1 MLYKHRIVHAV
12 EAMITDILAL
22 ANPTFCY
29 RGADGKPISLTEAAV
44 AQDCAS
50 YVLLNDAIVEQ
61 IYTSMQPGL
70 VRARPHLERA
80 PESPRRPV
88 LCSSSPC
95 AAPPPHLRGHRP
107 PPRGHERPR
116 ALPAGGGARA
126 RAPAQGA

>member
-50 YVLLNDAIVEQ
+50 YVLLNDTIVEQ

-80 PESPRRPV
+80 PQSPVGRYSAPPRPAPHLRRT
-88 LCSSSPC
+88 S
-95 AAPPPHLRGHRP
+95 AAPPRP
-107 PPRGHERPR
+107 PPTSSCS
-116 ALPAGGGARA
+116 
-126 RAPAQGA
+126 